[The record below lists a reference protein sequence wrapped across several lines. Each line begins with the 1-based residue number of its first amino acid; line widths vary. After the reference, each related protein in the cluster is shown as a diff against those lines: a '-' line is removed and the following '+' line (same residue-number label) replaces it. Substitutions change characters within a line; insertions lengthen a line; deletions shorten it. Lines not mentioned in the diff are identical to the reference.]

1 MRSKFK
7 DEHPFEKR
15 KAEAERIRQKY
26 SDRIPVSISHFDDL
40 AVTAFI
46 TNTSRRPQ
54 VICEKVEKSDIATI
68 DKKKYLVPADLTVGQ
83 FVYVIRKRIKLSPEK
98 AIFIFVD
105 EVLPPTAALMSSIYE
120 EHKDEDGY
128 VTASVPIIST
138 TVTRANMC
146 TTTVSFTSHTR
157 ARTPSAISRLRNPY
171 PLYHFVLDVV
181 GVLGFIHNY
190 WINDRVGGL
199 CIMLFL
205 LGLYP

>member
-26 SDRIPVSISHFDDL
+26 ADRIP
-40 AVTAFI
+40 
-46 TNTSRRPQ
+46 

-120 EHKDEDGY
+120 EHKDEDGFLYITY
-128 VTASVPIIST
+128 VFHTPWFLATISIPGTSTDIT
-138 TVTRANMC
+138 TRYSGENT
-146 TTTVSFTSHTR
+146 FGD
-157 ARTPSAISRLRNPY
+157 L
-171 PLYHFVLDVV
+171 
-181 GVLGFIHNY
+181 
-190 WINDRVGGL
+190 
-199 CIMLFL
+199 
-205 LGLYP
+205 